1 MGKEGSKMVKNRSK
15 QVKNSQKTKQTKE
28 VKLYIVL
35 ELDQN
40 LWIYGKEDIAGN
52 LYAFKT
58 EKEAMKFTDN
68 NPGCIYL
75 GIPIILTFP
84 K

>member
-15 QVKNSQKTKQTKE
+15 QVKNNQKTKE